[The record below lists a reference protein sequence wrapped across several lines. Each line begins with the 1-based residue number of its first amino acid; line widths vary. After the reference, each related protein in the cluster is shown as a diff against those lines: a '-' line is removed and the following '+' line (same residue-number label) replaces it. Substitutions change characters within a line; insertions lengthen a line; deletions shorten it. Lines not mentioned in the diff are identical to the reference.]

1 MFRVPVIRVVKCCWA
16 FSFLLWR
23 ISTATSVLTG
33 LILTTNLICWNYQ
46 AYCYSSCVMNI
57 TLVYVMTCLILDL
70 FNKVDRV
77 QLIDLTS
84 TWFSWIQI
92 DRVWKLSN
100 VSSPSIHQFIPLII
114 CCGIFFYGSN
124 LCMCFFCGARS
135 EVRASYLHF
144 SVIFYYLVM
153 VVQFRLMLLIDYEL
167 VDCFIDN
174 DHQLINH

>member
-57 TLVYVMTCLILDL
+57 TLVYVMTRLILDL

-77 QLIDLTS
+77 QLIDLTF

-124 LCMCFFCGARS
+124 LCMCFFLWGK
-135 EVRASYLHF
+135 VRGQ
-144 SVIFYYLVM
+144 SVIFALFGYL
-153 VVQFRLMLLIDYEL
+153 LLSCNGGPVSVNAAHWLRTGWLFHWQWPSID
-167 VDCFIDN
+167 
-174 DHQLINH
+174 